1 MPETLPQNMALG
13 SILAPLN
20 LVAVNAPMEGEGA
33 DNGPRYQVPEW
44 IQLVPA
50 GPLVKGIDGRMWVA
64 EDMQQIMDDT
74 RLPIALDWEHGSVSP
89 YMARSGAAAAR
100 IVELDLRSNEIW
112 GRCEWTAKGYASVE
126 AGEYLYISP
135 VFKQEHNWD
144 GPSILEWLLGAG
156 LVNIPNLDTLP
167 SLNLPETHPMA
178 DKNDDKN
185 KTGTSAG
192 TTEPAATVQNAPEG
206 TTEPAAGQPQID
218 MVPRAE
224 LEAALQQVNTMA
236 EQVNEMHRR
245 EQERDKTAREL
256 AINTAL
262 DAAITARKILPT
274 SREYYAAQCRAEGG
288 LDAFQQHISTLP
300 QMLQDSGLDDA
311 DPPAST
317 LPGANA
323 GTGTPAGT
331 PTERPNELTQ
341 QQIAFCATS
350 GLNPESYLATLQE
363 RYDKERQAAFMLV

>member
-1 MPETLPQNMALG
+1 MSDTPPQNMALG

-20 LVAVNAPMEGEGA
+20 LVAVNAPVEGEG
-33 DNGPRYQVPEW
+33 DDKGPRYQVPEW

-50 GPLVKGIDGRMWVA
+50 GPLIKGIDGRMWVT
-64 EDMQQIMDDT
+64 EDMQQVVNDT

-100 IVELDLRSNEIW
+100 IVELDLRSGEIW
-112 GRCEWTAKGYASVE
+112 GRCEWTAAGYDSVE
-126 AGEYLYISP
+126 KGEYLYISP

-156 LVNIPNLDTLP
+156 LVNIPNLNTLP
-167 SLNLPETHPMA
+167 ALNQQQELLMSKDNIPVA
-178 DKNDDKN
+178 DPNATPATDPGAN
-185 KTGTSAG
+185 A
-192 TTEPAATVQNAPEG
+192 PAADPTPEP
-206 TTEPAAGQPQID
+206 TAGQPQID

-236 EQVNEMHRR
+236 AQVNEMHRR
-245 EQERDKTAREL
+245 EQDRDKTAREL

-262 DAAITARKILPT
+262 DAAIAGRKILPT

-288 LDAFQQHISTLP
+288 LEAFQQHVATLP
-300 QMLQDSGLDDA
+300 SMLQDSGLDDA
-311 DPPAST
+311 DPPANT

-323 GTGTPAGT
+323 SEAAAAGT
-331 PTERPNELTQ
+331 PTDRPTELTPQ
-341 QQIAFCATS
+341 QLAFCSTA
-350 GLNPESYLATLQE
+350 GLTPESYLATLQE
-363 RYDKERQAAFMLV
+363 RYDKARQAQYLPA